1 MGVGDEV
8 NVVGLAVV
16 KAEVLDDL
24 ALPPL
29 SDLEDSF
36 LIDLAPPPLPPLSDL
51 MDSFFTDLAPPPLI
65 PPLSDLVDPLIVGPA
80 VPDLLVG
87 LAVVGLRLAVVGL
100 GVVGRIVVGGS
111 VGSWGQS
118 SGFSPKKAN
127 EIHKSSMICSGS

>member
-16 KAEVLDDL
+16 KAKVLDDL

-29 SDLEDSF
+29 S
-36 LIDLAPPPLPPLSDL
+36 PLSDL
-51 MDSFFTDLAPPPLI
+51 VDPFVTDLAPPPLI
-65 PPLSDLVDPLIVGPA
+65 PPLSDLVDPLIVGPV

-100 GVVGRIVVGGS
+100 GVVGHIVVGGS
-111 VGSWGQS
+111 VGSRSWGQS
-118 SGFSPKKAN
+118 SGFSPKRV
-127 EIHKSSMICSGS
+127 HKSSMICSGS

>member
-1 MGVGDEV
+1 MGVGAGDEV

-16 KAEVLDDL
+16 KAEVLDD
-24 ALPPL
+24 
-29 SDLEDSF
+29 F
-36 LIDLAPPPLPPLSDL
+36 APPPLPPLSDL
-51 MDSFFTDLAPPPLI
+51 EDPFSTDFAPPPLPPLSDLVDSFFTDLAPPPLI

-87 LAVVGLRLAVVGL
+87 LAVVGL
-100 GVVGRIVVGGS
+100 GVVGHIVGGS